1 MFNGSRQVRAIALV
15 AMAVLVVLV
24 VGNRALLAE
33 PRLVNAKNAPEVRAL
48 LAEFRENYVRLKD
61 AYSNVYLEAVC
72 HGFSRNSIKE
82 PEPSDSVSRLAYR
95 AREGAFFRTDLTMFP
110 SGLAS
115 PPARTSVALVT
126 PEGFL
131 LASRE
136 SPEAKFVV
144 AKWGEN
150 REYGLSMIGNSI
162 LAWAPFS
169 VWIVPLDEYFLTEGS
184 SRFQVAEVTQ
194 EKEGRDRIVAMT
206 IQRGEA
212 KGSLMVRV
220 VFFRDRSWAVKEYAW
235 GQLHADRPEAL
246 VRRARYDYEGSSEGI
261 PRLKRLEFWEE
272 ATLKGPAYTHKV
284 FDVEKIEFGPVPEN
298 EFAGEVVGVRIPSHR
313 SSWTKPLVAIV
324 VGVILM
330 AIYSVLRRRQSR
342 HSTKPNPDA

>member
-1 MFNGSRQVRAIALV
+1 MPRASIPLTVRFGGRRLHVLQYYSERPDKLQVFTMSWASLQVPVDKRFRILKLVKSRLMRSPRHSWHGDGLSARRMRSEEVLAHVWGRLDEGRLDLVMFNGSRQVRAIALV

-246 VRRARYDYEGSSEGI
+246 VRRAR
-261 PRLKRLEFWEE
+261 
-272 ATLKGPAYTHKV
+272 
-284 FDVEKIEFGPVPEN
+284 
-298 EFAGEVVGVRIPSHR
+298 
-313 SSWTKPLVAIV
+313 
-324 VGVILM
+324 
-330 AIYSVLRRRQSR
+330 
-342 HSTKPNPDA
+342 